1 MSYATQS
8 SVEGVLGR
16 SLTTAEIAALPALLA
31 GVDAYINGETG
42 QVFQTAT
49 EATRYYDVERSK
61 MVDVDPFVVAED
73 KPLRVFYVD
82 ADEEPVGD
90 DIDVSDYEAR
100 PRNEAVKT
108 WLHRRSGTWGSNC
121 SSKVTNLAVKAFF
134 GFDAVPADIV
144 YAASWLAARQ
154 IGGTSSL
161 SLKSES
167 IEGYSRTFAD
177 ASNSSDGSFLTATF
191 ERYREILIG

>member
-16 SLTTAEIAALPALLA
+16 SLTTQEIAALPALLA
-31 GVDAYINGETG
+31 AVDVYINGETG
-42 QVFQTAT
+42 RTFETAT
-49 EATRYYDVERSK
+49 KKIKYYDAEDSR
-61 MVDVDPFVVAED
+61 MLDVDPFIVKDD

-82 ADEEPVGD
+82 ADEEAVGD
-90 DIDVSDYEAR
+90 DIDTSDYEAR
-100 PRNEAVKT
+100 PRNEEQKT
-108 WLHRRSGTWGSNC
+108 WIQKRTGRWGSGCPSN
-121 SSKVTNLAVKAFF
+121 VTSVAVEAFF
-134 GFDAVPADIV
+134 GSDATPADIA
-144 YAASWLAARQ
+144 YAAAWLAARQ

-191 ERYREILIG
+191 DRYREILIG